1 MLTPKDDRK
10 ETFTFRKFHLS
21 KNNSEQHNSLMP
33 CCKWLFF
40 HVLPP
45 WLVLGSERTG
55 LPFPPPV
62 PQAAICPPDNR
73 DHLDHHHPCH
83 HHHYHRHHHHY
94 HYHHNLLL
102 LRRRP
107 SLGLG
112 ATCRSPT
119 NLSGTSISA
128 LLSHQ
133 LKCDGEYHDDDHHDY
148 HPHPHDDHQNHHHH
162 HDKHPHPHDQSQ
174 MR

>member
-62 PQAAICPPDNR
+62 PQAAICPPGNR

-83 HHHYHRHHHHY
+83 HHHYHRHHHH
-94 HYHHNLLL
+94 
-102 LRRRP
+102 
-107 SLGLG
+107 
-112 ATCRSPT
+112 
-119 NLSGTSISA
+119 
-128 LLSHQ
+128 
-133 LKCDGEYHDDDHHDY
+133 
-148 HPHPHDDHQNHHHH
+148 NHHHH
-162 HDKHPHPHDQSQ
+162 LHHAPGTNPSPETVIIWIICRTKYIFKYITLLKCKYICISKVWYICILDLGEIRQLK
-174 MR
+174 

>member
-62 PQAAICPPDNR
+62 PQAAICPPGNR
-73 DHLDHHHPCH
+73 NHLDHHHPSH
-83 HHHYHRHHHHY
+83 HHHYHHHH
-94 HYHHNLLL
+94 
-102 LRRRP
+102 
-107 SLGLG
+107 
-112 ATCRSPT
+112 
-119 NLSGTSISA
+119 
-128 LLSHQ
+128 
-133 LKCDGEYHDDDHHDY
+133 
-148 HPHPHDDHQNHHHH
+148 NHHHH
-162 HDKHPHPHDQSQ
+162 LHHASGTNPSPETVIIWIICRTKYIFIYITLSKCKYICISKVWYICILNLGEIRQLK
-174 MR
+174 